1 MEKQIL
7 KIEARRQ
14 AYSIEDIYSTMT
26 VKDLKDYLD
35 QFDDDVPVYLSHD
48 GGYTYGGIN
57 VGDFM
62 DEWIDEEEEEV

>member
-7 KIEARRQ
+7 KIEACRQ
-14 AYSIEDIYSTMT
+14 AYRIEDIYSTMT

-57 VGDFM
+57 ECDFM
-62 DEWIDEEEEEV
+62 DEWIEEEEL